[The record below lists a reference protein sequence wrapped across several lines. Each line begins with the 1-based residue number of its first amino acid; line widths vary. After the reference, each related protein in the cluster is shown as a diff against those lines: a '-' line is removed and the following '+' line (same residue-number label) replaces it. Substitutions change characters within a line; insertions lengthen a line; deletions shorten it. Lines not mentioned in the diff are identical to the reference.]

1 MVGRRSGVSG
11 KQKKAELWEGA
22 ARGRRATPAT
32 RNHAAR
38 VRRRRQRHG
47 AAAAAAAPLHPAG
60 VEEGRTSGSTQALKD
75 DAVVQAPARRR
86 AASARAA
93 RAAARERGAVVV
105 GRDAARPAWSA
116 GEAASAQDA
125 RERAAFREWE
135 EGVHARF
142 ADSELSPF
150 EHNVEVWR
158 QLWRVLERCDVL
170 CIIADAR
177 NPLLHIP
184 AALYAHLADER
195 QVRTVIV
202 LTKVDLVSEAHLA
215 SWTAELRRRF
225 AKAHLATFSSKGRAV
240 GGADGGG
247 VAARRRRR
255 AAPLSAAQRAAVRAY
270 VEEIAT
276 ACAVTLPA
284 AGGGAG
290 GGGGYDC
297 ESTTSLSAAESEPWV
312 GSQGSEA
319 DDADEFDERP
329 PPPTAAAAA
338 AAAAAAVG
346 PASEEAADTG
356 ADGDEGATRAT
367 SLRVERRAGA
377 ARPGRA
383 PARPRKKSR
392 RRSRRAAAAAATTT
406 TTTTRVRRG

>member
-11 KQKKAELWEGA
+11 KQKKAELMAKREKAREKASSDSSHAQPRGA
-22 ARGRRATPAT
+22 S
-32 RNHAAR
+32 
-38 VRRRRQRHG
+38 
-47 AAAAAAAPLHPAG
+47 APP
-60 VEEGRTSGSTQALKD
+60 SGSTTLLQQPPRRFIQQVSKKGATNALSTQFVRED
-75 DAVVQAPARRR
+75 DAVVQARRLDGGR
-86 AASARAA
+86 PLALELRERPLASAAPSSS
-93 RAAARERGAVVV
+93 V
-105 GRDAARPAWSA
+105 GMPLRPAWSA

-240 GGADGGG
+240 GGSVGGG
-247 VAARRRRR
+247 VAARRRQL

-284 AGGGAG
+284 AGGVTAHAVAIS
-290 GGGGYDC
+290 
-297 ESTTSLSAAESEPWV
+297 ST
-312 GSQGSEA
+312 
-319 DDADEFDERP
+319 
-329 PPPTAAAAA
+329 
-338 AAAAAAVG
+338 
-346 PASEEAADTG
+346 
-356 ADGDEGATRAT
+356 
-367 SLRVERRAGA
+367 
-377 ARPGRA
+377 
-383 PARPRKKSR
+383 
-392 RRSRRAAAAAATTT
+392 
-406 TTTTRVRRG
+406 